1 MDRLPIGPLCGI
13 NYSARPNRRLVEER
27 QVHRVITARLDRSI
41 EEYARAHPQ
50 LGEGEVSPLLE
61 AAIRLLPDS
70 SARILDLGCGEGGTL
85 KGTTRRHPSISII
98 GLDLSVLRARIAA
111 SMGAPTL
118 VGDTNQLPFP
128 ESSVS
133 LVILRHVIE
142 HVENDVM
149 TLREIRRVLRP
160 NGLLYLETPLR
171 LKGAWYV
178 YKNQSGSRVLDPTHL
193 REYRSTLELQQRL
206 VESELFPVYWNVRPI
221 SFPLS
226 HIVYRLMGRFRVPE
240 ITRSRLLAAPP
251 RPRLIVPRYKEIQ
264 VLCRAISSDGR
275 P

>member
-1 MDRLPIGPLCGI
+1 V
-13 NYSARPNRRLVEER
+13 A
-27 QVHRVITARLDRSI
+27 TAQSDRSI

-50 LGEGEVSPLLE
+50 LGEGEVTPLLE
-61 AAIRLLPDS
+61 AAIRLLTDS
-70 SARILDLGCGEGGTL
+70 GARILDLGCGEGGTL
-85 KGTTRRHPSISII
+85 KAVLRRHSAISII

-111 SMGAPTL
+111 STGAPTL

-128 ESSVS
+128 KGSVS

-142 HVENDVM
+142 HVQNDAM

-171 LKGAWYV
+171 LKGAWYI

-193 REYRSTLELQQRL
+193 REYRSTLELQHRL
-206 VESELFPVYWNVRPI
+206 MDSELFPVYWNVRPI
-221 SFPLS
+221 SFPVS
-226 HIVYRLMGRFRVPE
+226 HVVYRLLGRLRVPE
-240 ITRSRLLAAPP
+240 NSRSGLLAARP

-264 VLCRAISSDGR
+264 VLCRATSSDRADPGNAV
-275 P
+275 